1 MDDMEGNT
9 RDAVVKTELKMMTDW
24 MWEVME
30 RKKLKIVSGL
40 SGSVGILEWNKSKV
54 QISWSQ

>member
-1 MDDMEGNT
+1 M